1 MLIFLNMMNSQSDKT
16 GILDVLEITFLQP
29 KYGGQPLTDFL
40 NIFLWIL
47 PFVGGITTTFLR
59 KGKKAKFI

>member
-29 KYGGQPLTDFL
+29 KHGGQPLTDFL

-59 KGKKAKFI
+59 KAKFI